1 MSYSMQKK
9 VIIVSFLALP
19 IALLLLFLLYP
30 TAKLLQLSF
39 TDWNGISRTF
49 EYVGLDNYA
58 DAFRMPEL
66 WKSLY
71 NNWLYFLI
79 HALFIPLEIMV
90 AVFLNAKLRA
100 NPFFRSIVFLPYV
113 INGVAVAYVFS
124 YLYNPINGPI
134 NLFLQSIGLE
144 SWIQRWLSDPGV
156 VNYSLI
162 AVSLWRFC
170 GLHVILFLAGLQ
182 AIPQDLYEAS
192 KIDGAGPMRQLW
204 YITIPGM
211 SLVIE
216 IVLFLNVR
224 GALQVFD
231 IPFLITQGGPGNA
244 SSTFT
249 LFTVDTAFKFN
260 NYGLASTMAI
270 LLMIMIIV
278 FSYIQKKLFQATGG
292 GRS

>member
-9 VIIVSFLALP
+9 VIIFSFLAIP

-30 TAKLLQLSF
+30 TLKLVQLSF

-49 EYVGLDNYA
+49 GYIGFDNYA
-58 DAFRMPEL
+58 TAFQMPEI
-66 WKSLY
+66 WKSLS
-71 NNWLYFLI
+71 NNGLYFLI
-79 HALFIPLEIMV
+79 HALAIPFEIMT
-90 AVFLNAKLRA
+90 AVFLNAKLRT
-100 NPFFRSIVFLPYV
+100 NPFFRSIVFMPYV

-134 NLFLQSIGLE
+134 NLFLQSVGLD
-144 SWIQRWLSDPGV
+144 SWIQRWLSDPAV

-182 AIPQDLYEAS
+182 SIPNDLYEAAR
-192 KIDGAGPMRQLW
+192 IDGAGPARQLW

-211 SLVIE
+211 SMVIE

-231 IPFLITQGGPGNA
+231 IPFLITQGGPGNS

-249 LFTVDTAFKFN
+249 LLTVDTAFKFN

-270 LLMIMIIV
+270 LLMIMIIL
-278 FSYIQKKLFQATGG
+278 FSTIQKKAFQATGG
-292 GRS
+292 SGK